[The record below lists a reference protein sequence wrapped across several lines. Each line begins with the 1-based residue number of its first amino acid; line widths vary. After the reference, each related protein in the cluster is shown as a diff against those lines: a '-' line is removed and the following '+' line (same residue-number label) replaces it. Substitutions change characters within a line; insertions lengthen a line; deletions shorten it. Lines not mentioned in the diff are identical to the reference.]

1 MGSFARRGPA
11 GVAHACGWGDYHAPV
26 NDDELLADLLA
37 AHARTGRFEDG
48 PALEA
53 AFRIA
58 AEAHRNQQR
67 DDGRPYLTHP
77 VRVARVLLEE
87 WEQDGLELIQAA
99 LLHDVVE
106 DSEVTLADIEERFGA
121 EVAGLVD
128 HLTKPP
134 VAEGEEKSARDARY
148 YERLSEGPEGAKLV
162 KLADRLDNLRDM
174 LRANWSEAKK
184 RDYCQAGLETIAPI
198 AAGAWPEETEA
209 FRLAAEDILAA
220 ILCGEGDVPD
230 VGPHQDMGDAGA
242 DPDDRSFILSPRL
255 SFFVRAN
262 GETYLFHDLIGDII
276 QLHEKVV
283 PFLDY
288 FREPHRESEAR
299 EAFKDEFLPGDFDAF
314 FETLG
319 KHLVL
324 LTDREEDTRTTRDW
338 YPLQGPWIVS
348 YVPPGQVVLCYRDRR
363 SEEIVEETLSPLLGD
378 LWKLC
383 EGALTTGELVR
394 RLARM
399 HPDVEDVEGKVRAAI
414 RRWTHSE
421 RQLLKL
427 IPRPRSA
434 YEVPGGGLPPY
445 AQSTMPYPRSRS
457 GEAPPPEVDLRQY
470 HRIEIDDALEQ
481 FEAKETTLSHA
492 LRERHPALGE
502 RSYGEAFVHA
512 LIARDLIPI
521 QGPPEGRKRF
531 RALEL
536 GGGVG
541 FFGAAFLDTLALR
554 APRLFNR
561 LRYTIVDLSP
571 ELSRSQRE
579 RLERHASL
587 ARFVSGEA
595 ERLPIAD
602 GSLDLLVSNE
612 VIADLRVVP
621 TRRQDVEYPESEDA
635 GGEGA
640 QLLRRYGVSVS
651 DAPGLFFA
659 NVGAIRFV
667 EEIARVLQP
676 GGVAVLT
683 EYGEIDRY
691 PAESSHLDHPE
702 FSIHFGHLD
711 AAARACGLVAEV
723 ESVPRFLELQGE
735 VEVLQ
740 TTQTFFLT
748 LRAFLATRGVTLEK
762 QAYTPQGFAEL
773 LAGKLDPTHIQGLRF
788 GPAGKRVL
796 GLKPPE
802 FKALILR
809 RPKTERAAPR
819 ASITLD
825 L

>member
-1 MGSFARRGPA
+1 M
-11 GVAHACGWGDYHAPV
+11 

-53 AFRIA
+53 AFRVA
-58 AEAHRNQQR
+58 AEAHRTQQR

-87 WEQDGLELIQAA
+87 WERGELALIQAA

-106 DSEVTLADIEERFGA
+106 DSEISLEQIEERFGPD
-121 EVAGLVD
+121 VAKLVD
-128 HLTKPP
+128 HLTKPAR
-134 VAEGEEKSARDARY
+134 AEGEEKSARDARY
-148 YERLSEGPEGAKLV
+148 YERLAGGPEGAKLV
-162 KLADRLDNLRDM
+162 KLADRLDNIRDM
-174 LRANWSEAKK
+174 LSANWSEAKK
-184 RDYCQAGLETIAPI
+184 RTYCQTGLETIAPI
-198 AAGAWPEETEA
+198 AAEAWPDETQA
-209 FRLAAEDILAA
+209 FRTSAEDVLAAL
-220 ILCGEGDVPD
+220 LRGEGDVPD
-230 VGPHQDMGDAGA
+230 VGPHQDMGGPGA
-242 DPDDRSFILSPRL
+242 DPDDRSYLLSPRL

-262 GETYLFHDLIGDII
+262 GDTYLFHDLIGDII

-288 FREPHRESEAR
+288 FHTAHRESEAR
-299 EAFKDEFLPGDFDAF
+299 EAFKGEFLPGDFDAF

-324 LTDREEDTRTTRDW
+324 LTDPEEDTRTTRDW
-338 YPLQGPWIVS
+338 YPIQGPWIVS

-363 SEEIVEETLSPLLGD
+363 SEEIVEETLTPLLGD

-383 EGALTTGELVR
+383 EGALTTGELSR

-399 HPDVEDVEGKVRAAI
+399 HPEEEDVDGKVRAAI

-445 AQSTMPYPRSRS
+445 AQSTMPYPRSRA

-470 HRIEIDDALEQ
+470 HRVEIDDALEQ
-481 FEAKETTLSHA
+481 FESKETTLSHA
-492 LRERHPALGE
+492 LRERHPALAD
-502 RSYGEAFVHA
+502 RSYGQAFAHS
-512 LIARDLIPI
+512 LLARDLIPV
-521 QGPPEGRKRF
+521 QGPPEGQKRF
-531 RALEL
+531 AALEL

-579 RLERHASL
+579 RLARHANL

-602 GSLDLLVSNE
+602 ASLDLLVSNE

-640 QLLRRYGVSVS
+640 QLLRRYGISVS

-667 EEIARVLQP
+667 EEIARVLRP
-676 GGVAVLT
+676 GGAAILT

-723 ESVPRFLELQGE
+723 ESVPRFLDLQGE

-748 LRAFLATRGVTLEK
+748 LRAFLATRGVALEK
-762 QAYTPQGFAEL
+762 QAYTPQAFAEL
-773 LAGKLDPTHIQGLRF
+773 LAGKLEPTHLQGLRF

-809 RPKTERAAPR
+809 RPRTERSKPR
-819 ASITLD
+819 ASIALD

>member
-1 MGSFARRGPA
+1 M
-11 GVAHACGWGDYHAPV
+11 
-26 NDDELLADLLA
+26 NDDEILADLLA

-53 AFRIA
+53 AFRVA
-58 AEAHRNQQR
+58 ADAHRSQQR
-67 DDGRPYLTHP
+67 DDGRPYITHP

-87 WEQDGLELIQAA
+87 WSHGDLSLIQAA

-106 DSEVTLADIEERFGA
+106 DTEISLAQIEEHFGA
-121 EVAGLVD
+121 PVALLVD

-134 VAEGEEKSARDARY
+134 RGEGEEKSARDARY
-148 YERLSEGPEGAKLV
+148 YERLGGGPAAAKLV
-162 KLADRLDNLRDM
+162 KLADRLDNVRDM
-174 LRANWSEAKK
+174 LSANWSEEKK
-184 RDYCQAGLETIAPI
+184 RAYCKTGLETIGPVAEE
-198 AAGAWPEETEA
+198 AWPEEASA
-209 FRLAAEDILAA
+209 FKESVEDVLAAL
-220 ILCGEGDVPD
+220 LRGEGDVPD
-230 VGPHQDMGDAGA
+230 VGPHQDRVAAGA
-242 DPDDRSFILSPRL
+242 DPDNRSFVLSPRL

-262 GETYLFHDLIGDII
+262 GDTYLFHDLIGDII
-276 QLHEKVV
+276 QLHEKVI
-283 PFLDY
+283 PFLEY
-288 FREPHRESEAR
+288 FREPHLESDAR
-299 EAFKDEFLPGDFDAF
+299 EAFKDEFLPGDFDVF

-324 LTDREEDTRTTRDW
+324 LSDGAEDTRTTRDW

-348 YVPPGQVVLCYRDRR
+348 YAPPGEVVLCYRDRR
-363 SEEIVEETLSPLLGD
+363 SDEIVEETLTPLLGD
-378 LWKLC
+378 LWRLC
-383 EGALTTGELVR
+383 DGSLTTGALVR
-394 RLARM
+394 RLARI
-399 HPDVEDVEGKVRAAI
+399 HPDHGDVETAVRDAI

-434 YEVPGGGLPPY
+434 YEVPGSGLPPY
-445 AQSTMPYPRSRS
+445 AQSTMPYPRSQA
-457 GEAPPPEVDLRQY
+457 GEAPPAEVDLRHY
-470 HRIEIDDALEQ
+470 HRVEIDDALEQ

-492 LRERHPALGE
+492 LRERHPALGD
-502 RSYGEAFVHA
+502 RSYGEAFAHA
-512 LIARDLIPI
+512 LLSRDLVPV
-521 QGPPEGRKRF
+521 QGPPKGQKRF

-541 FFGAAFLDTLALR
+541 FFGAALLDTFALR

-571 ELSRSQRE
+571 ELSRSQRD
-579 RLERHASL
+579 RLQRHAAL

-602 GSLDLLVSNE
+602 ASLDLLVSNE
-612 VIADLRVVP
+612 VIADLRVLP
-621 TRRQDVEYPESEDA
+621 TRRQDVESPSEPGA

-640 QLLRRYGVSVS
+640 ELLCKYGASVA

-659 NVGAIRFV
+659 NVGAMRFV
-667 EEIARVLQP
+667 EEIARVLRP

-711 AAARACGLVAEV
+711 AVARACGLAAEV
-723 ESVPRFLELQGE
+723 ESVPRFLGLQGE

-748 LRAFLATRGVTLEK
+748 LRAFLATRGIALEK
-762 QAYTPQGFAEL
+762 QAYTPQAFAEL
-773 LAGKLDPTHIQGLRF
+773 LAGKLDPTHLQGLRF

-809 RPKTERAAPR
+809 RPKTESSAPR
-819 ASITLD
+819 ASIALD